1 MRTTKYADVPV
12 QYFHTDPY
20 CDIVAMQMRSEAAK
34 GGRHSVASSWSIYN
48 ELVATRPDVVLTLA
62 EPDWYFDT
70 YAD

>member
-1 MRTTKYADVPV
+1 
-12 QYFHTDPY
+12 
-20 CDIVAMQMRSEAAK
+20 MQMRSEAAK